1 MKMFNL
7 YKKLFEDKDETL
19 FEFKPEWVPTDA
31 DWQTMIFNLN
41 NHSNLANIFRKC
53 TVFNI
58 DKMVRCYK
66 VAQVIGWPRLEQRKD
81 NIFKLFRHTGI
92 FYDELEII
100 DNQFI
105 DLPKIWEK
113 LILDLEQYDK
123 LGGVALRHED
133 MGEFSD
139 DIVLFNAIKHIDKD
153 IESIKFKGFSIY
165 RGDFN
170 PNQRIIKFTFFNG
183 CVAYVKVV
191 RQGANDHYL
200 KTYESTFNNLK
211 RDRFATLME
220 IEMRPYINGEK
231 TDPDWVPN
239 TL

>member
-1 MKMFNL
+1 MLYNL
-7 YKKLFEDKDETL
+7 YKKIFEDKDETL
-19 FEFKPEWVPTDA
+19 FEFKPEWVPTDNE
-31 DWQTMIFNLN
+31 WQTMIFNLN
-41 NHSNLANIFRKC
+41 NHSCLDNIFRKC
-53 TVFNI
+53 TTLNV

-66 VAQVIGWPRLEQRKD
+66 AAQVIGFPRLEQRKN
-81 NIFKLFRHTGI
+81 NIFKLFRHAGI

-133 MGEFSD
+133 MGEFCD
-139 DIVLFNAIKHIDKD
+139 DAVLFNAIKHIDKD
-153 IESIKFKGFSIY
+153 IESIKFRKLSTD

-183 CVAYVKVV
+183 CVAYIKVA
-191 RQGANDHYL
+191 RWAANDHYL
-200 KTYESTFNNLK
+200 RSYEGIHNNLK

-220 IEMRPYINGEK
+220 LEMHPYINGEK